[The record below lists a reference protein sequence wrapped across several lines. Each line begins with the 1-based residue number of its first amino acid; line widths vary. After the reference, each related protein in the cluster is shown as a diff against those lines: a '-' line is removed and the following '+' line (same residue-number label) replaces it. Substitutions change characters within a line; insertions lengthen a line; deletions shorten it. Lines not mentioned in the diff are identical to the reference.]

1 MSYKLHSFNVNGIRA
16 IGKKGFWEW
25 LETAQPDILA
35 VQEIKADD
43 EIMRGL
49 LSGHPNIELTLLD
62 NQISD
67 PSVNSSASHKPQLL
81 ALGSKLES
89 KEILRY
95 AQDDGGRVQGDTV
108 ERIPTL
114 SPFDDHEAEGLPS
127 KARND
132 KNNSKLN
139 YHLFWHACSMKKGYS
154 GTAIFFKPELFKNV
168 EIFTGLGNPK
178 FDVEGRITGLKTEHF
193 TLINGY
199 YPQGGREG
207 RVPYKLEFYQELHD
221 LVQRLENNGE
231 KVILCGDFNTTLQD
245 IDLARPKENRKT
257 TGCLP
262 EERVAFSWI
271 LKPEHFDASQ
281 LQVTNPEF
289 ADLDQKQI
297 SSLGFIDTFRHFFPD
312 LKDKYSYWDQI
323 TRARERN
330 VGWRIDYFNISPKLL
345 PNLKSAQILDQVTGS
360 DHCPVEIELE
370 F

>member
-1 MSYKLHSFNVNGIRA
+1 MTYKLHSFNVNGIRA

-35 VQEIKADD
+35 IQEIKADD

-49 LSGHPNIELTLLD
+49 LSGHPNINLTLLD
-62 NQISD
+62 NQITD
-67 PSVNSSASHKPQLL
+67 PSINSSVAHKPQVLSL
-81 ALGSKLES
+81 KTES
-89 KEILRY
+89 GKILRF
-95 AQDDGGRVQGDTV
+95 AQDDATKVNG
-108 ERIPTL
+108 L
-114 SPFDDHEAEGLPS
+114 SL
-127 KARND
+127 ND
-132 KNNSKLN
+132 SGNLVSEKLS
-139 YHLFWHACSMKKGYS
+139 YYLFWHACSMKKGYS

-207 RVPYKLEFYQELHD
+207 RVSYKLEFYQELHN
-221 LVQRLENNGE
+221 LVQRLENSGE

-281 LQVTNPEF
+281 LQITNPDF
-289 ADLDQKQI
+289 SYLNQDMI

-360 DHCPVEIELE
+360 DHCPVEVELE
-370 F
+370 FK

>member
-1 MSYKLHSFNVNGIRA
+1 MSYKLYSFNVNGIRA

-25 LETAQPDILA
+25 LESAQPDILA
-35 VQEIKADD
+35 IQETKADD

-49 LSGHPNIELTLLD
+49 LSGHPNINLTLLD
-62 NQISD
+62 NQIID

-81 ALGSKLES
+81 ASNSGFNK
-89 KEILRY
+89 ILKQV
-95 AQDDGGRVQGDTV
+95 QDGKGLAQGDKGGVLGGEST
-108 ERIPTL
+108 
-114 SPFDDHEAEGLPS
+114 G
-127 KARND
+127 
-132 KNNSKLN
+132 KLN
-139 YHLFWHACSMKKGYS
+139 YHLFWHSCSMKKGYS
-154 GTAIFFKPELFKNV
+154 GTAIFFKPEIFKNV

-221 LVQRLENNGE
+221 LVKRLENQGE
-231 KVILCGDFNTTLQD
+231 KVVLCGDFNTTLQD

-271 LKPEHFDASQ
+271 LKPEHFDVSQ

-289 ADLDQKQI
+289 SNLEQKKI
-297 SSLGFIDTFRHFFPD
+297 ESLGFIDSFRHFFPD

-345 PNLKSAQILDQVTGS
+345 PNLKSAQILDQITGS
-360 DHCPVEIELE
+360 DHCPVEVELE